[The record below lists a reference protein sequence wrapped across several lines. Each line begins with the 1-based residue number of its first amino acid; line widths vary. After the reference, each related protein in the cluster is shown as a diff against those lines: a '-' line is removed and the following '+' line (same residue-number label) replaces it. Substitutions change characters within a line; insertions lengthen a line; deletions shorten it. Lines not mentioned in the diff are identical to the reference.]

1 MSLAAETR
9 EAARAR
15 PFLTAALRAG
25 VVNYTA
31 AAEWLVADAA
41 LEGEPEAVA
50 TALRRFAEDLP
61 ARSVEGRRA
70 SVSMHGGV
78 GIEEDPD
85 AAESG
90 IAPVLRVG
98 DAAVV
103 EDGDHTA
110 IVARGE
116 VDAAALAAVLAR
128 LGTAEVPVAAASV
141 AAEALTVVVGRRD
154 GATAVRLVEEA
165 LERVPSE

>member
-1 MSLAAETR
+1 MSLAADTR

-50 TALRRFAEDLP
+50 TALRRFADDLP

-78 GIEEDPD
+78 GIDEASDP
-85 AAESG
+85 AGSG
-90 IAPVLRVG
+90 TAPVLRVG

-103 EDGDHTA
+103 DGGDRTA
-110 IVARGE
+110 IVARGA

-128 LGTAEVPVAAASV
+128 CGTADIPVAAAGV
-141 AAEALTVVVGRRD
+141 AGEALTVVVGRRD
-154 GATAVRLVEEA
+154 GATAVRLVEGA
-165 LERVPSE
+165 LERVPDE